1 VLLRLESPAQLH
13 EIETHSPQIRGEDA
27 ELWRAFIARDFVNW
41 EQKNYAPKNPLKWYE
56 VYVKY
61 KREQEREIAR
71 DEEIL
76 RASMGQLK
84 KKKETNVSKVV
95 DLRALPK
102 VPRDPRMLA
111 NNGGVPIGKRT
122 GLFKKEGPSSL
133 VWSAGSKTKLTD
145 GKSVLTRARREAKEI
160 SQRSK
165 LAKPTHELTA
175 RAGQVRKAPAGMV
188 NEYKKAVQPAI
199 RILSRKKNPAG
210 NITGGITGPSL
221 EEREKRLSAIQA
233 GMSPLKSSTTEGVTL
248 VGSSDEEDE
257 DGLDDLFD
265 PRHITSSTSRP
276 ASSSR
281 LIARASSSSSRPTP
295 STERPTSRQPPS
307 SSSSSS
313 SSSCRPSTNPTK
325 PSDSLSSIVSRPK
338 PPGSSPATRPHP
350 APRSRSPS
358 PSRAERK
365 PPPVLMRRKAEV
377 DIFNRSATKRPRNR

>member
-56 VYVKY
+56 VYLKY

-133 VWSAGSKTKLTD
+133 VWSAGSKTKMTD

-199 RILSRKKNPAG
+199 RILSRKKNPG
-210 NITGGITGPSL
+210 GNNITGGITGPSL

-233 GMSPLKSSTTEGVTL
+233 GMSPPKNSTTEGVTL
-248 VGSSDEEDE
+248 VGSSDEEDGG
-257 DGLDDLFD
+257 DDLDDLFD
-265 PRHITSSTSRP
+265 PRHLTSSTSRP
-276 ASSSR
+276 ASR
-281 LIARASSSSSRPTP
+281 PIARTSSSSSRPTP
-295 STERPTSRQPPS
+295 STERPISRQPPS
-307 SSSSSS
+307 SST
-313 SSSCRPSTNPTK
+313 SSCRPSTNPSK
-325 PSDSLSSIVSRPK
+325 PSDYISSIVSRPK
-338 PPGSSPATRPHP
+338 PSGSSPATRPNP

-365 PPPVLMRRKAEV
+365 PPPPPVLMRRKAEV